1 MGIKK
6 SDAEIGKHAVDPEYA
21 LDPNT
26 LRLRRLKPQSKSL
39 IRSLSFICLGAG
51 LATTSIYALRHPN
64 STTVA
69 IAQSTSSIPLITP
82 SVSQPTHSS
91 IAALANSNPD
101 FITNVVRQVGPT
113 VVRIDATRTVNQ
125 TPAMFS
131 DPLQRFFGDQ
141 SGNQPQGQQVERG
154 IGSGFIVSTDGQII
168 TNAHVVEGTSTVKV
182 SLKDGRSFEGKV
194 LGTDPVTDVAVIKI
208 DANNLSAVKLSNS
221 DQVEV
226 GEWAIAIGNPLGLDN
241 TVTAGIVSAKSRS
254 GGEAGIPD
262 KRVDFIQT
270 DTAINPGNS
279 GGPLLNERGE
289 VIGMN
294 TAIRADA
301 QGIGFA
307 IPSNTLQHIANQ
319 IVAQGKVEHAYLG
332 IQMAT
337 LTPDVRQ
344 QINSDPNSGLNISED
359 KGVLVAKVVP
369 DSPAAKAGLRSGDV
383 VYKINGQDVTDANQ
397 VQSLVEGT
405 SVGSELQ
412 INLKRNGQDMALTV
426 KTEAYP
432 ALTQQG

>member
-1 MGIKK
+1 
-6 SDAEIGKHAVDPEYA
+6 
-21 LDPNT
+21 
-26 LRLRRLKPQSKSL
+26 
-39 IRSLSFICLGAG
+39 
-51 LATTSIYALRHPN
+51 
-64 STTVA
+64 
-69 IAQSTSSIPLITP
+69 
-82 SVSQPTHSS
+82 
-91 IAALANSNPD
+91 
-101 FITNVVRQVGPT
+101 
-113 VVRIDATRTVNQ
+113 
-125 TPAMFS
+125 
-131 DPLQRFFGDQ
+131 
-141 SGNQPQGQQVERG
+141 
-154 IGSGFIVSTDGQII
+154 
-168 TNAHVVEGTSTVKV
+168 
-182 SLKDGRSFEGKV
+182 

-359 KGVLVAKVVP
+359 QGVLVAKVVP

-412 INLKRNGQDMALTV
+412 VNLKRNGQDMALTV

>member
-1 MGIKK
+1 
-6 SDAEIGKHAVDPEYA
+6 
-21 LDPNT
+21 
-26 LRLRRLKPQSKSL
+26 
-39 IRSLSFICLGAG
+39 
-51 LATTSIYALRHPN
+51 
-64 STTVA
+64 
-69 IAQSTSSIPLITP
+69 
-82 SVSQPTHSS
+82 
-91 IAALANSNPD
+91 
-101 FITNVVRQVGPT
+101 
-113 VVRIDATRTVNQ
+113 
-125 TPAMFS
+125 MFS